1 MCYLLL
7 LCLALPAFADPM
19 TKGER
24 QRLVAH
30 WEMTGSWIADEI
42 AGLSEKQ
49 LNFRA
54 APDKWSVK
62 DVLEHLAIADPHY
75 WKTFQESLKTPIEPK
90 TDQKDEGILWYGID
104 RTNRNKT
111 AEARTPKD
119 NFKTA
124 AEAYDSWR
132 KLRATMLDYIT
143 TTDDDLRG
151 HRYLKSP
158 TDTYQW
164 LLMIST
170 HVQRHILQIR
180 EIKHEPSF
188 PKA

>member
-1 MCYLLL
+1 MRFLLA
-7 LCLALPAFADPM
+7 LCLAFPLVADPM

-24 QRLVAH
+24 QRLLAH
-30 WEMTGSWIADEI
+30 YEMTTSWIADEI
-42 AGLSEKQ
+42 AGLSEQQ
-49 LNFRA
+49 LTFRA
-54 APDKWSVK
+54 APEKWSVK
-62 DVLEHLAIADPHY
+62 DVLEHLAIADPYY
-75 WKTFQESLKTPIEPK
+75 WKTLQESMKTPVEPR

-124 AEAYDSWR
+124 AEAYESWR
-132 KLRATMLDYIT
+132 NLRAAIVDYIGKT
-143 TTDDDLRG
+143 EDDLRG

-158 TDTYQW
+158 TDAYQW

-170 HVQRHILQIR
+170 HAQRHILQIR
-180 EIKHEPSF
+180 EIKHEPGF
-188 PKA
+188 PKS